1 MCKKFTN
8 IIKYGEL
15 HDYVKDKKSYVHFIE
30 EKDAEQ
36 WGMLHYK
43 LWATKYKK
51 IMSMA
56 QDVLRGTYANKP
68 IEVYCGYKFREIN
81 TFLRTD
87 EECDNGTY
95 REVADILSIVIC
107 GAPRIPCNVVL
118 YRVVD
123 EDFINQLIMCNKRCN
138 PVPVLEKGFMST
150 SLLKRI
156 AFEDDRKNLL
166 KIYVEKDICGIY
178 VNAVTKRD
186 EEEMLLLPNMYLRL
200 IEYPYFDEES
210 GKTIYE
216 CKLLDMSSERCIG

>member
-15 HDYVKDKKSYVHFIE
+15 YDHIENKNSYVHFMG
-30 EKDAEQ
+30 EKETEQ
-36 WGMLHYK
+36 WGMLHYNQ
-43 LWATKYKK
+43 WAIKYKM
-51 IMSMA
+51 IMNMA
-56 QDVLRGTYANKP
+56 QDVFRGTYAYNTV
-68 IEVYCGYKFREIN
+68 EVYCGYKFREIN
-81 TFLRTD
+81 TFLRTGID
-87 EECDNGTY
+87 CENRTY
-95 REVADILSIVIC
+95 REVADILALAIC
-107 GAPRIPCNVVL
+107 SAPRIPCDVVL
-118 YRVVD
+118 YRMVED
-123 EDFINQLIMCNKRCN
+123 DFIKQLIQCNKGCN

-166 KIYVEKDICGIY
+166 KIYVEKNTCGIY
-178 VNAVTKRD
+178 VNAVAKRD

-216 CKLLDMSSERCIG
+216 CKLIDMSSGRCMA